1 MLKNIAPRIY
11 QQTILASC
19 LQKNCLVVLPT
30 GMGKTLIALLLAIQ
44 RLRHYPNSKV
54 LILSPTKPLV
64 EQHRSTFRDY
74 LDFDEKKM
82 ALFTGFVEPEK
93 RMNLWKD
100 AQIIFSTPQGLEND
114 IISGRIFLGDVSLV
128 VFDECHKAVGDYAYV
143 FIAKQYH
150 KLAEYPRILAL
161 TASPGSDIEKISEVC
176 RNLFIEDVEVR
187 TQDDSDIRE
196 YIKEI
201 EIEWVKVELP
211 EELRQVREIL
221 GKCSEAKFEEMKK
234 IGLIRSGSLN
244 KSELIML
251 QGQLHARIAHGEK
264 DFDILK
270 SVSLIAEI
278 IKVQHALELLE
289 TQSIAA
295 LYKYFVKFEEEASKT
310 KIKAVKNLMNDLNF
324 CTAIIKTKRLFAEG
338 AEHPKLQKLKEFID
352 AEISNN
358 PSSKII
364 VFNQFRDSALKITEE
379 INKIKPGLIKAEL
392 FVGQSKKSGTG
403 LTQKRQA
410 EIINEFKLGL
420 FNVLVATSVAEE
432 GLDIPKVD
440 IVIFYEPVP
449 SVIRHIQRRGRT
461 GRQERGR
468 VIVLVARQTRDE
480 AYVWSARNKEK
491 RMVWLLRNLKSRL
504 NLLNLQTTPASPSF
518 KTKEVV
524 LVDYREKGSAVMKE
538 LIERGVNLRLEKLNA
553 ADFVL
558 SGSVGVEFKTVE
570 DFVDSIID
578 GRLLDQAKLI
588 RENFSKPLIIIEGEN
603 DFYFARKIH
612 PNAVNGMLATLLVN
626 FGIPVLR
633 TKNAN
638 ETASL
643 LHMIAKKEQEKLGV
657 GFDMHGERKPLSM
670 KEQQEFIVSA
680 FPGIGKTLCRP
691 LLKQFGCI
699 KNIINANE
707 EDLKKVDLI
716 GPKKAG
722 DIRKIVESLYKDD

>member
-1 MLKNIAPRIY
+1 M
-11 QQTILASC
+11 
-19 LQKNCLVVLPT
+19 VVLPT
-30 GMGKTLIALLLAIQ
+30 GMGKTLIALLLAVQ
-44 RLRHYPNSKV
+44 RLKQYPDSKV
-54 LILSPTKPLV
+54 LILSPTRPLV
-64 EQHRSTFRDY
+64 EQHRSTFHDY

-82 ALFTGFVEPEK
+82 ALLTGFVGPGK
-93 RMNLWKD
+93 RMSLWKD

-114 IISGRIFLGDVSLV
+114 IISGRVPLGSVSLI

-150 KLAEYPRILAL
+150 KTAAYPRILAL

-187 TQDDSDIRE
+187 TQDDSDMQE
-196 YIKEI
+196 YTKEI
-201 EIEWVKVELP
+201 ELEWVKVELP
-211 EELRQVREIL
+211 EELRQVKEIL
-221 GKCSEAKFEEMKK
+221 GRCSKAKFEEMKR
-234 IGLIRSGSLN
+234 IGLVRSASLY

-251 QGQLHARIAHGEK
+251 QGQLHARIAGGEK

-289 TQSIAA
+289 TQTIAA
-295 LYKYFVKFEEEASKT
+295 LYRYFTKFEEEASKT
-310 KIKAVKNLMNDLNF
+310 KVKAVKNLMKDLNF

-338 AEHPKLQKLKEFID
+338 VEHPKLQKLKEFI
-352 AEISNN
+352 EHELSNN

-364 VFNQFRDSALKITEE
+364 VFNQFRDSALRITEE
-379 INKIKPGLIKAEL
+379 INNIKPGLIKAEL

-403 LTQKRQA
+403 LTQKRQG

-432 GLDIPKVD
+432 GLDIPRVD
-440 IVIFYEPVP
+440 MVIFYEPIP
-449 SVIRHIQRRGRT
+449 SAIRHIQRRGRT

-468 VIVLVARQTRDE
+468 VIVLIARQTRDE
-480 AYVWSARNKEK
+480 AYLWSARNKEK
-491 RMVWLLRNLKSRL
+491 RMIGLLKNLKPRL
-504 NLLNLQTTPASPSF
+504 SLLNISRTTSASPSF

-538 LIERGVNLRLEKLNA
+538 LIERGVNMRLEKLNA

-558 SGSVGVEFKTVE
+558 SGSVGVEYKGVE

-578 GRLLDQAKLI
+578 GRLLNQAKLI
-588 RENFSKPLIIIEGEN
+588 RENFSKPLIIVEGES

-633 TKNAN
+633 TKNAH

-657 GFDMHGERKPLSM
+657 DFDMHGERKPLSM

-691 LLKQFGCI
+691 LLKHFGCI
-699 KNIINANE
+699 KNVINANE

-722 DIRKIVESLYKDD
+722 DIRRIVESPYKED